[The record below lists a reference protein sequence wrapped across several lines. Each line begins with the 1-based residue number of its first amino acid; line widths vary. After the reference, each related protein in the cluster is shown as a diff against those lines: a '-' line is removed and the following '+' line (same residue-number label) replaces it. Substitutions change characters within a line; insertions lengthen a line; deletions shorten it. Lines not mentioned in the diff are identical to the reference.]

1 MTTTRIAE
9 EVADALAEQRAVVAL
24 ESTLLAH
31 GLPPGRNR
39 EVAGRLEAVVRA
51 AGAVPATIA
60 VLGGV
65 PVIGLTSDELDRVCD
80 PARDLVKLS
89 RRDLGPAF
97 ALGRDGAT
105 TVASTAALADS
116 VGVNVFAT
124 GGLGGV
130 HRRVPLAGASIGQS
144 AHDSWDVSADLDVL
158 ATTPVL
164 VVCSGVKSVLDI
176 GATLELLETRSVP
189 VLGYRVDRF
198 PAFYLRESEFDVPW
212 RVDDPKHAAAVVAAH
227 RAQVPG
233 RAGVLLANPVSFDF
247 EMDRDLHDRLLAEGL
262 ELLRSRNVHGKNVT
276 PVLLEHFHSASG
288 GVSLDTNEALVISNA
303 RLAAQVAV
311 ELAP

>member
-1 MTTTRIAE
+1 
-9 EVADALAEQRAVVAL
+9 V
-24 ESTLLAH
+24 H
-31 GLPPGRNR
+31 
-39 EVAGRLEAVVRA
+39 
-51 AGAVPATIA
+51 
-60 VLGGV
+60 
-65 PVIGLTSDELDRVCD
+65 
-80 PARDLVKLS
+80 
-89 RRDLGPAF
+89 
-97 ALGRDGAT
+97 
-105 TVASTAALADS
+105 
-116 VGVNVFAT
+116 VFAT

-130 HRRVPLAGASIGQS
+130 HRG

-212 RVDDPKHAAAVVAAH
+212 RVDDPKHVAAVVAAH
-227 RAQVPG
+227 RDRVPG
-233 RAGVLLANPVSFDF
+233 RSGVLLANPVPFEF

-262 ELLRSRNVHGKNVT
+262 ELLKARGVHGKNVT
-276 PVLLEHFHSASG
+276 PVLLEHFHGASG
-288 GVSLDTNEALVISNA
+288 GVSLDTNEALVMSNA
-303 RLAAQVAV
+303 RLAAEVAV